1 MTFTS
6 LYAFS
11 VRALLAQGWFEQ
23 PCRDDAEACALF
35 DRLCAYEGVQL
46 QRVSNGR
53 IVEVRNSPL
62 QVALDQLAVRTPVAA

>member
-6 LYAFS
+6 LYAYS

-35 DRLCAYEGVQL
+35 DRLRAYEGVQL
-46 QRVSNGR
+46 QRVSGGR
-53 IVEVRNSPL
+53 IVEVRNTAF
-62 QVALDQLAVRTPVAA
+62 QVAMDQLAVVVPVAA

>member
-6 LYAFS
+6 FYAYS

-35 DRLCAYEGVQL
+35 DRLRAYEGVPL
-46 QRVSNGR
+46 QRLSKGR
-53 IVEVRNSPL
+53 VVDVRPGQPGPARPWIS
-62 QVALDQLAVRTPVAA
+62 